1 MKKILIAAM
10 SMVMAA
16 ACGKANLPLEN
27 TSWRLVE
34 LNGKQNEAFA
44 ANEDSFWFSLDGKQ
58 IVGTGACNRFFGS
71 YELSD
76 NNGIEIGP
84 MGMTKMFCPNIDL
97 EDAFARA
104 LDEADGYS
112 IAGDR
117 LTLTKDGE
125 KIAVFKGTALQP
137 EHNGM
142 SADKID
148 AAVESGAA
156 GQTPAEDKE
165 VEAAEAAE
173 MSVDVAE

>member
-1 MKKILIAAM
+1 MKKIFIAALA
-10 SMVMAA
+10 MVVAA

-27 TSWRLVE
+27 TSWKLVE
-34 LNGKQNEAFA
+34 LNGEQNEAFA

-58 IVGTGACNRFFGS
+58 IVGVGACNRFFGS

-84 MGMTKMFCPNIDL
+84 MGMTKMFCPNIEL
-97 EDAFARA
+97 EDGFARV
-104 LDEADGYS
+104 LDEANGYS
-112 IAGDR
+112 IDGDQ

-125 KIAVFKGTALQP
+125 KIAVFKGSAMQP
-137 EHNGM
+137 KHNGI
-142 SADKID
+142 SVDKIND
-148 AAVESGAA
+148 AVESKAA
-156 GQTPAEDKE
+156 EQTPAEDKE